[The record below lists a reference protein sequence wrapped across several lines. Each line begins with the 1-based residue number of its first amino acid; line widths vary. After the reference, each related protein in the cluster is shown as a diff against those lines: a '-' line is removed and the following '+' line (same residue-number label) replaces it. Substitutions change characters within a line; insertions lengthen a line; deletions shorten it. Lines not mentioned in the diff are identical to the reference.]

1 VAIVINGRYIH
12 ATDIHEIEPGVWEL
26 TIYEHYKGQD
36 VTVKRVMYGNA
47 QCEVCR
53 LPLQAGPGECQK
65 CNDCLHALGR
75 FEQGRLQDPL
85 WIRDIHEYLK
95 DRRAQSRRR

>member
-1 VAIVINGRYIH
+1 MAIVIRGRYVH
-12 ATDIHEIEPGVWEL
+12 PAKVEQTDPDTWEVTL
-26 TIYEHYKGQD
+26 WERFKGQD

-47 QCEVCR
+47 RCEICH
-53 LPLQAGPGECQK
+53 LPLQAQPGECQK

-75 FEQGRLQDPL
+75 FEQGRLHDPA
-85 WIRDIHEYLK
+85 WIRDILEYLK